1 MVIFPKTALRRLAV
15 AALALSSCLGLV
27 AFAQAAE
34 ATRNPHREALAALS
48 DIDAAIAALSSASGV
63 TAHDAGPYKQQ
74 AQRAAD
80 ALAGPGSHGSGGEAG
95 AIDHLSWLSAHAG
108 EKVWGPAVQGAL
120 VNLKVAQSHLSEAAR
135 ADGLEEFWSETSGAL
150 QSLLVAAGRPS
161 GPGVLSG
168 LRGVLASTDL
178 GIPAD
183 GKTVPGCAAPAQS
196 VAQVPLYG
204 VTNGYLT
211 YVAIPRGDGT
221 TRLPETFG
229 VRDVSVVGNAIVL
242 HTAAVDQVGNK
253 VCANA
258 QTAAMT
264 AAAPD
269 TAKPDSARSDSV
281 KSNSTKSNSTKSDP
295 TRSDD
300 AKSGDVKAGDA
311 KSDAKSDA
319 AGSDVAALYTEQQAE
334 QGKGLFDSK
343 CSSCHGTN
351 LQGSA
356 SGPAVGGSAFLKKAK
371 MLEWKVA
378 DMRNLVVSAMP
389 ANNPGSLSEQQYAD
403 VLAYLLAAN
412 CYPAGSQPFPTSE
425 TSALQQTTLH
435 QIQGAKGENPQNH
448 TCPVK
453 E

>member
-1 MVIFPKTALRRLAV
+1 MVTFPKTALRRLAV
-15 AALALSSCLGLV
+15 AALAFSSCLGLV
-27 AFAQAAE
+27 ALAQAAE
-34 ATRNPHREALAALS
+34 ATRDPHREALAALS
-48 DIDAAIAALSSASGV
+48 DVDAALAALGSASGV
-63 TAHDAGPYKQQ
+63 TAHDAGPYKRQ
-74 AQRAAD
+74 AQRAAE
-80 ALAGPGSHGSGGEAG
+80 ALAGSGSQSSGAEAG
-95 AIDHLSWLSAHAG
+95 AIGHLSWLLAHSG

-120 VNLKVAQSHLSEAAR
+120 VNLKVAQSHLSEAGK
-135 ADGLEEFWSETSGAL
+135 ADGLEEFWSETSDAL

-161 GPGVLSG
+161 GPGVLNG

-178 GIPAD
+178 GIPVD

-196 VAQVPLYG
+196 VAQSPVYG

-229 VRDVSVVGNAIVL
+229 VRDVSVSGNAIIL

-253 VCANA
+253 VCADA

-264 AAAPD
+264 PTAPD
-269 TAKPDSARSDSV
+269 PSKPNTA
-281 KSNSTKSNSTKSDP
+281 KSDP
-295 TRSDD
+295 TKSADAKSVDAKSADAKSAD
-300 AKSGDVKAGDA
+300 AKSGDG
-311 KSDAKSDA
+311 KSGGA
-319 AGSDVAALYTEQQAE
+319 AALYTEQQAE
-334 QGKGLFDSK
+334 QGAGIFAGN
-343 CSSCHGTN
+343 CSSCHGVN

-403 VLAYLLAAN
+403 VLAYLLAVN
-412 CYPAGSQPFPTSE
+412 CYPAGSEPFPTSE

-435 QIQGAKGENPQNH
+435 PIQGAKGENPQNH